1 MDIVLNVGR
10 SRISILSITLALYL
24 FSIGV
29 YISLARD
36 LEATPAWVF
45 LTSFVP
51 IILGFSLALSSLM
64 LFLLSQR
71 LDPVGLCEIWTFS
84 IGELLMYLA
93 LAQTLSGGLSNF
105 VTAVAAVLSQVPR
118 TAGLD
123 PAAAGEIQ
131 GLATGL
137 YFSLQAACGL
147 IWGGLVYVAPAV
159 FVYRIP
165 LRRDRKWVLLTGYAL
180 ALLSVF
186 WISAYPYQIKA
197 RTAGKST
204 TLTYFFARQ
213 FWQPSLWRAGVSEFA
228 DLQRHLQRK
237 RTED

>member
-1 MDIVLNVGR
+1 MNIALNVGR

-36 LEATPAWVF
+36 LEAVPVWVF

-51 IILGFSLALSSLM
+51 IVLGFSLALSSLM
-64 LFLLSQR
+64 LFLVSQR
-71 LDPVGLCEIWTFS
+71 LDSSGICEIWAFS
-84 IGELLMYLA
+84 VGELLMYLA
-93 LAQTLSGGLSNF
+93 LAQTLSGALSNF
-105 VTAVAAVLSQVPR
+105 VTAIAAVLSHVPR
-118 TAGLD
+118 MAQLD
-123 PAAAGEIQ
+123 PATAGEIR

-137 YFSLQAACGL
+137 YFSLQAAAGV
-147 IWGGLVYVAPAV
+147 IWGLLVYAAPAV

-165 LRRDRKWVLLTGYAL
+165 IRRDRKWVLLTGYAL

-197 RTAGKST
+197 RTAGRST
-204 TLTYFFARQ
+204 TMTYFFARQ
-213 FWQPSLWRAGVSEFA
+213 FWQPSLWRAGISEFA
-228 DLQRHLQRK
+228 DLQKK

>member
-1 MDIVLNVGR
+1 MNIALNVGR
-10 SRISILSITLALYL
+10 SRISILSITLALYV
-24 FSIGV
+24 FSIGTYV
-29 YISLARD
+29 SLAQD
-36 LEATPAWVF
+36 LEAIPAWVF

-71 LDPVGLCEIWTFS
+71 LDSTSCCEIWTFS

-93 LAQTLSGGLSNF
+93 LAQTLSGSLSNL
-105 VTAVAAVLSQVPR
+105 VTAVAAALSHLPR
-118 TAGLD
+118 TAQLG
-123 PAAAGEIQ
+123 PAAAGEIR

-147 IWGGLVYVAPAV
+147 IWGLLVYAAPAV

-165 LRRDRKWVLLTGYAL
+165 LRRDRKWVLLTGYVI

-186 WISAYPYQIKA
+186 WISA
-197 RTAGKST
+197 
-204 TLTYFFARQ
+204 
-213 FWQPSLWRAGVSEFA
+213 
-228 DLQRHLQRK
+228 
-237 RTED
+237 

>member
-1 MDIVLNVGR
+1 MNIALNVGR

-24 FSIGV
+24 FAIGV

-36 LEATPAWVF
+36 IEALPVWVF

-71 LDPVGLCEIWTFS
+71 LDSASACEIWTFS

-105 VTAVAAVLSQVPR
+105 VTSIAAALTHVPR
-118 TAGLD
+118 MAQLG

-131 GLATGL
+131 GLATWL
-137 YFSLQAACGL
+137 YFSLQAAIGL
-147 IWGGLVYVAPAV
+147 IWGLLVYVAPV
-159 FVYRIP
+159 IFVYRIP

-213 FWQPSLWRAGVSEFA
+213 FWQPSLWRAGVPEFE
-228 DLQRHLQRK
+228 DLRR
-237 RTED
+237 EDRGLNP

>member
-1 MDIVLNVGR
+1 MNIALNIGR
-10 SRISILSITLALYL
+10 SRSSILSITLALYL

-29 YISLARD
+29 YISLAQD
-36 LEATPAWVF
+36 LDAVPAWIF

-51 IILGFSLALSSLM
+51 IILGFTLALSSLL

-71 LDPVGLCEIWTFS
+71 LDAIGSCEIWTFS
-84 IGELLMYLA
+84 VAELLMYLA

-105 VTAVAAVLSQVPR
+105 VSAIGAALSQVPR
-118 TAGLD
+118 IFQLD
-123 PAAAGEIQ
+123 PAVAGEIR

-147 IWGGLVYVAPAV
+147 IWGLLVYAAPAV

-165 LRRDRKWVLLTGYAL
+165 LRRDRKWVLITGYAI
-180 ALLSVF
+180 ALLGVF

-204 TLTYFFARQ
+204 TLTYYFARQ
-213 FWQPSLWRAGVSEFA
+213 FWQPSLWRAGVSEVA
-228 DLQRHLQRK
+228 DLQRK
-237 RTED
+237 RSQD

>member
-1 MDIVLNVGR
+1 MNIALNVGR
-10 SRISILSITLALYL
+10 SRVSILSITLALYL

-36 LEATPAWVF
+36 IEAIPAWLF

-51 IILGFSLALSSLM
+51 IILGFSLALSSVM

-71 LDPVGLCEIWTFS
+71 LDSTGFCEIWTFS

-105 VTAVAAVLSQVPR
+105 VTSIGAALTHVPR
-118 TAGLD
+118 MAQLG

-137 YFSLQAACGL
+137 YLSLQAACGL
-147 IWGGLVYVAPAV
+147 IWGLLVYAAPAV

-165 LRRDRKWVLLTGYAL
+165 LRRDRKWVLLAGYAL

-213 FWQPSLWRAGVSEFA
+213 FWQPSLWRAGVSDLA
-228 DLQRHLQRK
+228 DLQKK